1 MNNKRSKKLEQLI
14 EETGHFL
21 QMKTKIHSKFVSN
34 RIGSGQGGHSLKH
47 NIP

>member
-21 QMKTKIHSKFVSN
+21 QMKQKFTVN
-34 RIGSGQGGHSLKH
+34 LFQIGLDQARVATH
-47 NIP
+47 